1 MPAAERLQQRGRQRG
16 VIDRRELMSL
26 EPTLQPADRDS
37 RMPLRFFERG
47 QRGELEQVDK
57 SRPWDLNAERRFGH
71 GEIAALDRPL
81 KDRPRYVPAPSTSDF
96 PGAGRCGDV
105 ISR

>member
-1 MPAAERLQQRGRQRG
+1 
-16 VIDRRELMSL
+16 
-26 EPTLQPADRDS
+26 
-37 RMPLRFFERG
+37 MPLRFFERD

-81 KDRPRYVPAPSTSDF
+81 KDRPRMSLRRQRPPSLGPDGVVTLSAANSSLRTERG
-96 PGAGRCGDV
+96 P
-105 ISR
+105 SW